1 MGMTLEELKA
11 AAAKRDQAQ
20 AELERILKGE
30 DE

>member
-1 MGMTLEELKA
+1 MTEKELTLEELVA
-11 AAAKRDQAQ
+11 IRDQAQ